1 MTETPCIG
9 ICSTIY
15 GDEIC
20 RGCFRHFQ
28 DVIDWNTFDS
38 PRKIEIL
45 KQLDQLTTQVLEQ
58 KIDLLNP
65 QLLQQKCLEY
75 KLRIRLNWNPHTW
88 AHVLLREGM
97 NKINRPE
104 KYGFR
109 IKAAYK
115 DLSIAKLVE
124 IIDDEIFLA
133 ASDQHVSHRSL

>member
-15 GDEIC
+15 GDEVC

-38 PRKIEIL
+38 PKKTTIL
-45 KQLDQLTTQVLEQ
+45 QQLDQLTTRVLEQ
-58 KIDLLNP
+58 KIELLDSA
-65 QLLQQKCLEY
+65 LLQQKCLEY

-88 AHVLLREGM
+88 AHVLMREGM
-97 NKINRPE
+97 DKINTPE

-109 IKAAYK
+109 IKPAFK
-115 DLSIAKLVE
+115 NLSIAKLVE
-124 IIDDEIFLA
+124 IIDDEIFLE
-133 ASDQHVSHRSL
+133 ASNQHVSHRSL

>member
-1 MTETPCIG
+1 MTDTPCIG

-28 DVIDWNTFDS
+28 DVIDWNTFEPS
-38 PRKIEIL
+38 QKIVIL
-45 KQLDQLTTQVLEQ
+45 QQLNALTTRVMEQ
-58 KIDLLNP
+58 KIDLFDTV
-65 QLLQQKCLEY
+65 LLQQKCLHL

-88 AHVLLREGM
+88 AHVLMREGM
-97 NKINRPE
+97 NKITRPE

-109 IKAAYK
+109 LKPAFQ

-124 IIDDEIFLA
+124 MIDDELFVEA
-133 ASDQHVSHRSL
+133 TQHHVPYRSV